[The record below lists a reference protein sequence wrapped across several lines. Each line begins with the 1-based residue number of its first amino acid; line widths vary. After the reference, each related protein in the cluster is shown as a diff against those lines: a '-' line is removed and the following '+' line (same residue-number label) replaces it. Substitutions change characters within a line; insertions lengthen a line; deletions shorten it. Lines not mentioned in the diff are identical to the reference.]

1 MMMQTLPALLVPQ
14 KGETVIDYWMSMSP
28 VAPVFGLE
36 WRFSPLFRE
45 VMPNMASTPAMAGSV
60 VLTEGDLHDEDLE
73 EAEEEAKAVE
83 AAEADD
89 LTALKGVGP
98 KMAAELNAMGLT
110 SFAQLAQMT
119 EANIAELSENL
130 TAFRDRPVRDDWVGQ
145 ARALMGQRT

>member
-45 VMPNMASTPAMAGSV
+45 VMPDMASTPAMAGSV

-73 EAEEEAKAVE
+73 EAEEEAK